1 MALIDLI
8 HFSSLVTH
16 TQTHTT
22 HTLCPV
28 CGDTILISVE
38 LSTGASLTLA
48 LCSSLPLIK
57 LIQTPLSAPLLD
69 VKLPSQCSVP
79 IIFTSRS

>member
-16 TQTHTT
+16 TQTHT
-22 HTLCPV
+22 LRPV
-28 CGDTILISVE
+28 CGDTVLISVE

-79 IIFTSRS
+79 IIFTSCS

>member
-16 TQTHTT
+16 TQTHT
-22 HTLCPV
+22 LRPV
-28 CGDTILISVE
+28 CGDAVLISVE